1 MSKEAAEEAKRRK
14 REAQARVD
22 AEKAGGSGDPKVE
35 ADKPFLPLYAFAGFA
50 TAAIVSLILKK
61 WKSK

>member
-1 MSKEAAEEAKRRK
+1 MSKEALEAAKARK
-14 REAQARVD
+14 KAAQEANGTVPAGAD
-22 AEKAGGSGDPKVE
+22 AKIE

-50 TAAIVSLILKK
+50 TAAIVSLIIKK

>member
-1 MSKEAAEEAKRRK
+1 MSKEALEDAKRRK
-14 REAQARVD
+14 QEAQA
-22 AEKAGGSGDPKVE
+22 KSGGSGDPKIE

-50 TAAIVSLILKK
+50 TAAIVSLIIKK